1 MTVTSK
7 GYLYGILS
15 AVFYGTIPIFTVP
28 VYHTGLSPEMVLFYR
43 YIISGVMLSAM
54 IGFRRQSFRL
64 TGAQWLASLISGQLM
79 GISSLLLFLAYDRMD
94 SGIAATIL
102 FVYPAMVAGLM
113 AVLYRERLSVVV
125 LLGMLMAM
133 LGVMMLSVGETGGVV
148 TIDGVLLV
156 LAAAATYAVYFVY
169 LNKSPMRQLTGE
181 QVTFFA
187 ILFGTPVFL
196 IYALL
201 SHEGMQLPTHP
212 WIWCNISGL
221 ALISTVLSFVLM
233 TRAINMVGPTRTAIL
248 GALEPLTALFTG
260 VCFLHETLT
269 LRIVIG
275 AFLILLAV
283 TGVITGPLLQIGR
296 KRDGTANGTAL

>member
-64 TGAQWLASLISGQLM
+64 TGAQWFASLISGQLM

-113 AVLYRERLSVVV
+113 AILYRERLSVMV
-125 LLGMLMAM
+125 LLGMLVAM

-148 TIDGVLLV
+148 TLEGVLLV

-201 SHEGMQLPTHP
+201 SHEGMQLPGAP
-212 WIWCNISGL
+212 WVWCSISGL

-248 GALEPLTALFTG
+248 GALEPLTALFAG

-296 KRDGTANGTAL
+296 KRTGTHDGVAS

>member
-260 VCFLHETLT
+260 VYFLHETLT